1 MNYDNDVYSKLIT
14 AYKNTRIL
22 IARDT
27 NNKNNI
33 IKEYI
38 DLVLKF
44 TSKPQQSFNNNNN
57 NNNKIP
63 DSQDISIYNNFNAIP
78 NNYVNNKMTGVN
90 KVVDITKTSDRS
102 IQELAS
108 TFNYMN

>member
-14 AYKNTRIL
+14 AYKNTRTL
-22 IARDT
+22 ISQDI

-44 TSKPQQSFNNNNN
+44 TYKTQQSFNDNNQT
-57 NNNKIP
+57 P
-63 DSQDISIYNNFNAIP
+63 DTPTDISIYNNFNSIP

-90 KVVDITKTSDRS
+90 RVVDITKTSDRS

-108 TFNYMN
+108 TFNYIN

>member
-14 AYKNTRIL
+14 AYKNTRTL

-44 TSKPQQSFNNNNN
+44 TSKPPQQSNNNNQNSN
-57 NNNKIP
+57 NP
-63 DSQDISIYNNFNAIP
+63 SDVSIYNNFNAIP
-78 NNYVNNKMTGVN
+78 NNYVNNQMTGVN
-90 KVVDITKTSDRS
+90 KVVDITKTSERS